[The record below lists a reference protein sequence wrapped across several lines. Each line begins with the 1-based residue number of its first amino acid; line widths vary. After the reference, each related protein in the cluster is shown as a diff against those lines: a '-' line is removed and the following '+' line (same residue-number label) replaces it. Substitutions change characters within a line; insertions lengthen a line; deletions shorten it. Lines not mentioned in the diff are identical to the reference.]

1 MAASDSKI
9 VDSRMP
15 TRLALRKM
23 AKRKKVDVE
32 QLLRERLKELGA
44 IGGKATAKKLSKNE
58 RAEKAKKAAAARW
71 GKKGK

>member
-1 MAASDSKI
+1 
-9 VDSRMP
+9 
-15 TRLALRKM
+15 M

-32 QLLRERLKELGA
+32 QLLRKRLKEFGA
-44 IGGKATAKKLSKNE
+44 IGGKATANKLSKDQ